1 MRQGYLSVETH
12 PDHPDQVRIVPSE
25 RAPDTPDATRPD
37 QHAARVR
44 CVVRFEDLDA
54 ATMHAH
60 TALRRR
66 LVDIDDHRYRV
77 DPVTAVAAIDAI
89 GLRHQRIHLDPELAN
104 DPALARAIEQLRA
117 RRQRRDVIWNGVGLT
132 ALIWLL
138 MQAILGF

>member
-25 RAPDTPDATRPD
+25 RAPVPPDATAPD
-37 QHAARVR
+37 LHAARVR
-44 CVVRFEDLDA
+44 CVVRFEDLDV

-66 LVDIDDHRYRV
+66 VVDIDDHRYRV

-89 GLRHQRIHLDPELAN
+89 GLRHQRIHLDPAVAN
-104 DPALARAIEQLRA
+104 DPALADSVEHLRA
-117 RRQRRDVIWNGVGLT
+117 RRRRRDAIWNGVGLT

-138 MQAILGF
+138 VQAILGF